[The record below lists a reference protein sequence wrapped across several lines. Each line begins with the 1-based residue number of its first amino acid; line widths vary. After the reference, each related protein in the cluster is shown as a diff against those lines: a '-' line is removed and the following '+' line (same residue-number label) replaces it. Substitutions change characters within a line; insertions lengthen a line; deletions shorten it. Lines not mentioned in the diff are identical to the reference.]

1 MGKIATSVSVP
12 WVRSGISI
20 KSICVRYTG
29 DSTRATKTVLLRQM
43 QQIPVSVDEC
53 FYHSFAVG
61 LFLQHVQ
68 WILER
73 VQHDGNQLGDPRPE
87 HRH

>member
-1 MGKIATSVSVP
+1 MSVTE
-12 WVRSGISI
+12 
-20 KSICVRYTG
+20 Y
-29 DSTRATKTVLLRQM
+29 
-43 QQIPVSVDEC
+43 
-53 FYHSFAVG
+53 FYHSFVVG

-73 VQHDGNQLGDPRPE
+73 VQHDGNQPGDPRPE